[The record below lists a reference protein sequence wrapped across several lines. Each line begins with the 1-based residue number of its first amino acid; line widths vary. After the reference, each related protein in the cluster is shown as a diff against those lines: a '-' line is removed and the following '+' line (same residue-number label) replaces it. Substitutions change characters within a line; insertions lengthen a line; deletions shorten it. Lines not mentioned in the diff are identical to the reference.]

1 MSSQRIRSIDIFRAL
16 TMLLMIFVNDLW
28 TLHDIPG
35 WLGHKSAH
43 DDGMGLADV
52 VFPAF
57 LFIVGLSIPHAI
69 NTRLRKGDSN
79 TRVLLHILERSFAL
93 LLMGVYM
100 VNLENISRE
109 GLIINRSLWEIL
121 MTLAFFLIWNNYS
134 RAGKLR
140 IRPLYLKAAG
150 WLILVF
156 LAIVYEGRGGDGTQ
170 WMRFHWW
177 GILGLIGWGYLLSA
191 LVYLGLGSRPGWI
204 TLILVLLL
212 VLNVNE
218 FVSPFDFRIRL
229 VVSASNYASVMAGV
243 LVTTLMLKLKDAE
256 RMAWLLP
263 SLTLLASVLFL
274 FGFLTRP
281 EWGIS
286 KIMATPSWT
295 AICAGISILSFM
307 LLYLLADRLKISG
320 WAKIIEPAGTSTLT
334 CYLVPYFAYPLWGF
348 LGWQLPDML
357 TGGAIG
363 IIKSILFAL
372 LIIQVTGL
380 LGKLHIRLKI

>member
-1 MSSQRIRSIDIFRAL
+1 MSPERIRSIDIFRAL

-35 WLGHKSAH
+35 WLGHKAAH
-43 DDGMGLADV
+43 EDGMGLADV

-57 LFIVGLSIPHAI
+57 LFIVGLSIPHAL
-69 NTRLRKGDSN
+69 NARRRKGDSK

-93 LLMGVYM
+93 LVMGVFM
-100 VNLENISRE
+100 VNLENISRD
-109 GLIINRSLWEIL
+109 GLIISRSIWQIL
-121 MTLAFFLIWNNYS
+121 MTLAFFLIWTNY
-134 RAGKLR
+134 RNREKVR
-140 IRPLYLKAAG
+140 VRPLYLKVAG
-150 WLILVF
+150 WLVLTF
-156 LAIVYEGRGGDGTQ
+156 LAIIYVGRGEEGTQ

-191 LVYLGLGSRPGWI
+191 LVYLGLGNRPGWI
-204 TLILVLLL
+204 AAVLALLL
-212 VLNVNE
+212 LLNVNE
-218 FVSPFDFRIRL
+218 FATPFNFRIRL

-243 LVTTLMLKLKDAE
+243 LVTTLMIRYKKRDH
-256 RMAWLLP
+256 MNWLLP
-263 SLTLLASVLFL
+263 SLIVLATLLFL

-281 EWGIS
+281 VWGIS
-286 KIMATPSWT
+286 KILATPSWT
-295 AICAGISILSFM
+295 AICAGISMLSFGS
-307 LLYLLADRLKISG
+307 LYLLADRGRVTG
-320 WAKIIEPAGTSTLT
+320 WAQIIEPAGTSTLT

-348 LGWQLPDML
+348 TGWQLPDML

-363 IIKSILFAL
+363 IVKSILFAL